1 VTSRL
6 SFRVLTNLIGQLS
19 RDAPYSVLFVL
30 SHRINLSQVEVRCC
44 YKLLSGIISIY
55 KVFHSTIFI
64 KDLQRKCLA
73 ARLAFEA
80 TEQGSGV
87 AGIIKSCKSAL
98 FYSMIQYQIEDR
110 VLIHQTQ
117 LRTNHSHSLISS
129 AIQVQFTFN
138 KSHQSSE

>member
-44 YKLLSGIISIY
+44 YKLLSDIISI
-55 KVFHSTIFI
+55 F